1 MFLRLYATAL
11 PLFLLLDGLWLG
23 LVAKDL
29 YRREIGGLMKQ
40 DVNWAA
46 AAAFYL
52 LFLAGLVFFVLTPA
66 MEKKSLAYAAWS
78 GAFFGLVTY
87 ATYDLTNLAVAKGWP
102 LSITVIDLAWGTFL
116 GAAVSAATYAI
127 ASRFA

>member
-1 MFLRLYATAL
+1 MFLRLYAIAL

-29 YRREIGGLMKQ
+29 YRRQIGGLMKQ

-46 AAAFYL
+46 AAVFYL

-66 MEKKSLAYAAWS
+66 LEKKSLVYATLS

-102 LSITVIDLAWGTFL
+102 LGITVIDLAWGTFL
-116 GAAVSAATYAI
+116 GAVVSAATYAI